1 MIRAIP
7 AMFTLTF
14 LSLFAAQS
22 LAAVITY
29 TDRSLF
35 MGITN
40 SVSATGGALPN
51 RPLTPSDITRGTI
64 TFRHGPST
72 NNHGFINFNSLM
84 PGREYAVSGPE
95 NFRMSLSSPV
105 TAFGMDIVEPTCSSC
120 GGGGVN
126 ATFVNSRFRFFLQ
139 DIANGLGTLA
149 TVDFSPPNNRLLF
162 FGFTSTQ
169 AFDRIV
175 VREISGASENEFFN
189 NFVSSE
195 TFGVPIAASW
205 PFIMTGLVGF
215 ACLRS
220 RRFAHRHNPSR
231 ENIIIA

>member
-1 MIRAIP
+1 MIRALP

-14 LSLFAAQS
+14 VTLFAAQS
-22 LAAVITY
+22 IAAVITY

-40 SVSATGGALPN
+40 AVSATGGALPN
-51 RPLTPSDITRGTI
+51 RPLTASDITRGTI

-72 NNHGFINFNSLM
+72 NNHGFVNFNSVM
-84 PGREYAVSGPE
+84 PGREYAISGPE

-105 TAFGMDIVEPTCSSC
+105 TAFGMDIVEPTCFGCAGS
-120 GGGGVN
+120 GINGP
-126 ATFVNSRFRFFLQ
+126 FVNSRFRFFIQ

-149 TVDFSPPNNRLLF
+149 TVDFSPPNNTLAF
-162 FGFTSTQ
+162 FGFTSTL

-195 TFGVPIAASW
+195 TFGLPTPTGILL
-205 PFIMTGLVGF
+205 ILTGLLALGYVS
-215 ACLRS
+215 ARKRAAVS
-220 RRFAHRHNPSR
+220 
-231 ENIIIA
+231 